1 MAHAPFLDRWDS
13 NAKTDSQR
21 AQGEGGHF
29 VGVVPVIDV
38 FAGPGGLT
46 EGFCA
51 FSSDSSRRPFDM
63 RLSIKP
69 QYPETSS
76 ED

>member
-1 MAHAPFLDRWDS
+1 M
-13 NAKTDSQR
+13 
-21 AQGEGGHF
+21 
-29 VGVVPVIDV
+29 GVVPVIDV

-51 FSSDSSRRPFDM
+51 FSSGSSRRPFDM